1 MRSQGGIL
9 KTAMIIAAAAAS
21 TFAWSSPALAQAADY
36 GASADC
42 PTLIS
47 QAETRRNIP
56 RGLLM
61 AIAMT
66 ESSLNGRPNPFAMN
80 IAGRSY
86 FASSGQDMANV
97 ISANWQRGVTSID
110 VGCMQINLKYHGMKF
125 GRLTDL
131 LNSPTNVEYG
141 ASYLIALAVEAGSW
155 KDAVMSYHNKKNPT
169 RRAWY
174 GCKVWNNYLRINGS
188 QTGYLQCGGAPAGS
202 STASRTTMIAQ
213 QQPRSTW
220 SGGGAGPLNP
230 AGTAQRPGSVSIG
243 GQIVDVPLPARRVT
257 GSIALVRNGQD
268 IPDVVND
275 DARQSAFN
283 AVRPA
288 DWSGRVKRTTGG
300 QNATATSSSN
310 GNDGFGRVNR

>member
-1 MRSQGGIL
+1 MKIPGGIL
-9 KTAMIIAAAAAS
+9 KTALIIAACAAS
-21 TFAWSSPALAQAADY
+21 FATSAPAKAQAANF

-66 ESSLNGRPNPFAMN
+66 ESGTNGSPNPYAMN

-125 GRLTDL
+125 ARLTDL

-141 ASYLIALAVEAGSW
+141 AGYLITLATEAGSW
-155 KDAVMSYHNKKNPT
+155 KDAVMSYHNKRNPT

-188 QTGYLQCGGAPAGS
+188 QTGYLQCGGAPSGS

-213 QQPRSTW
+213 QRPVSNW
-220 SGGGAGPLNP
+220 SGGAGPLNP
-230 AGTAQRPGSVSIG
+230 GGSQPAGTVSIG
-243 GQIVDVPLPARRVT
+243 GQSVDVPIPARRIGGT
-257 GSIALVRNGQD
+257 IALVRDGQD

-288 DWSGRVKRTTGG
+288 DWSGRSRRAAPVQAAGSDR
-300 QNATATSSSN
+300 AIETA
-310 GNDGFGRVNR
+310 GGFGRVNR

>member
-1 MRSQGGIL
+1 M
-9 KTAMIIAAAAAS
+9 AATAAS
-21 TFAWSSPALAQAADY
+21 FIMTAVPAHAQGSDY

-47 QAETRRNIP
+47 QTEARRNIP

-66 ESSLNGRPNPFAMN
+66 ESGLNGSPNPYAMN

-97 ISANWQRGVTSID
+97 ISSNWSRGVTSID

-125 GRLTDL
+125 SRLTDL
-131 LNSPTNVEYG
+131 LHSPTNVEYG
-141 ASYLIALAVEAGSW
+141 ASFLIALAVEAGSW
-155 KDAVMSYHNKKNPT
+155 KDAVMSYHNKRNPT

-174 GCKVWNNYLRINGS
+174 GCKVWNNYLRINRA
-188 QTGYLQCGGAPAGS
+188 QTGFLQCGGAPSGS
-202 STASRTTMIAQ
+202 STASTTTMISQ
-213 QQPRSTW
+213 QRPVGNW
-220 SGGGAGPLNP
+220 AGGAAGPLNP
-230 AGTAQRPGSVSIG
+230 GGAIRANSVSIG
-243 GQIVDVPLPARRVT
+243 GQTIDVPVPARRPAGT
-257 GSIALVRNGQD
+257 IALVRDGQD

-288 DWSGRVKRTTGG
+288 DWSGRVKREAAPAAEPV
-300 QNATATSSSN
+300 NAPQERD
-310 GNDGFGRVNR
+310 GGFGRVNR

>member
-1 MRSQGGIL
+1 MKIPGGIL
-9 KTAMIIAAAAAS
+9 KTALIIAACAASFAAA
-21 TFAWSSPALAQAADY
+21 APAKAQSAGY
-36 GASADC
+36 GATFDC

-47 QAETRRNIP
+47 QVEARRNIP

-66 ESSLNGRPNPFAMN
+66 ESGNNGAPSPYAMN

-86 FASSGQDMANV
+86 FASSGQEMANV

-125 GRLTDL
+125 ARLTDL

-141 ASYLIALAVEAGSW
+141 AGYLIALATEAGSW

-174 GCKVWNNYLRINGS
+174 GCKVWNNYLRINGAQS
-188 QTGYLQCGGAPAGS
+188 GYLQCGGAPAGS
-202 STASRTTMIAQ
+202 STASRMTMVAQ
-213 QQPRSTW
+213 QRPASNWQ
-220 SGGGAGPLNP
+220 GAGPLNP
-230 AGTAQRPGSVSIG
+230 GRTNPAGTVSIG
-243 GQIVDVPLPARRVT
+243 GQSVDVPIPARRVPGT
-257 GSIALVRNGQD
+257 IAIVRDGQD

-275 DARQSAFN
+275 DARQSAFS

-288 DWSGRVKRTTGG
+288 DWSGRVRRN
-300 QNATATSSSN
+300 QAATSSPGSE
-310 GNDGFGRVNR
+310 GRVESAGGFGRVNR